1 MTRLFI
7 DNKEV
12 NLPSDMELE
21 LYRCNPFFT
30 KNGDYTFEIEIDL
43 KDPSNRKVYQNLNRM
58 DVTKRPENRSAL
70 LICDGVKVIEGT
82 EIVLSMDEDKADIQI
97 VADNSDINYLLG
109 DEESIRDFDLGEV
122 TMTREQANACIEKYY
137 PESPVAICPAS
148 SRRYKLK
155 KGYTRTEY
163 NYFPPSTYGTQAM
176 SSDSTVNPQ
185 PYVLYILQKV
195 VESLGYKV
203 AYNQL
208 TQVDLFNRIFFVHS
222 FEGEPFQKMAPDM
235 TRQDFIE
242 ECEKFF
248 NCVLIADSIKKEV
261 SIYQINTFY
270 ENKPKTYINKVLET
284 FKKEYDNEDTVNMNY
299 TNVAYSSNLSDKF
312 KRVDKEIVAK
322 CEVLTWDDFSTL
334 VSKSFSDDYYDD
346 FYIHKVAGDSI
357 EYVPEKDTTTFKG
370 AEGRYE
376 RVFNRFADIVDEEDE
391 DTDKVELGFVP
402 ATPSAV
408 GNIDEYGGS
417 VMDDSSDVD
426 TTSDDDEEQGLLD
439 ALENGLE
446 EEETPEFFRIGINAG
461 IQPCWDRN
469 GQAVASKYCVQS
481 WIDSVGYQE
490 GYTLKDGSTK
500 GVPSR
505 SYTHF
510 NPELTLALAGENGLY
525 ARFYSKNKKV
535 NTTVKYTIS
544 FVTDKILDPK
554 TIFVINNQE
563 YYCNQLK
570 YTIRP
575 NGKDKVCEGEFYMVK
590 EESTE

>member
-1 MTRLFI
+1 
-7 DNKEV
+7 
-12 NLPSDMELE
+12 
-21 LYRCNPFFT
+21 
-30 KNGDYTFEIEIDL
+30 
-43 KDPSNRKVYQNLNRM
+43 
-58 DVTKRPENRSAL
+58 
-70 LICDGVKVIEGT
+70 
-82 EIVLSMDEDKADIQI
+82 

-155 KGYTRTEY
+155 KGYTRTKY

-222 FEGEPFQKMAPDM
+222 FEGEPFQKIAPDM

-270 ENKPKTYINKVLET
+270 ENKPKTYINNVLET

-322 CEVLTWDDFSTL
+322 CEVLTWDDFSTMM
-334 VSKSFSDDYYDD
+334 SKSFSDDYYNQ
-346 FYIHKVAGDSI
+346 FYIHKIKGEDI
-357 EYVPEKDTTTFKG
+357 EYVAEKNTSVLKD
-370 AEGRYE
+370 YE
-376 RVFNRFADIVDEEDE
+376 FRIARVFNRFADIVDEEDE
-391 DTDKVELGFVP
+391 DTDKVELDFIP
-402 ATPSAV
+402 AEPTARYNDGIYSELV
-408 GNIDEYGGS
+408 Y
-417 VMDDSSDVD
+417 DDSADVE
-426 TTSDDDEEQGLLD
+426 TTSEDEDEQEFLD

-446 EEETPEFFRIGINAG
+446 DQDDIPNYFRIAINAG
-461 IQPCWDRN
+461 IQPCWDED
-469 GQAVASKYCVQS
+469 GKPVAGKYSVQS
-481 WIDSVGYQE
+481 WIDSIGYRDSSYE
-490 GYTLKDGSTK
+490 IAKKYFYSLKSI
-500 GVPSR
+500 
-505 SYTHF
+505 THF